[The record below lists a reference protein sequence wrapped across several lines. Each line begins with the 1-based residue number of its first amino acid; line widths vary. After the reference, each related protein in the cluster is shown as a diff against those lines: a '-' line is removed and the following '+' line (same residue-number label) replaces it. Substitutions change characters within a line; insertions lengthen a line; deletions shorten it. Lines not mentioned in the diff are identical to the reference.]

1 MSSTSSPSLGSFIEC
16 GDPVV
21 GEAQLAQEIANYI
34 ADLPKTCG
42 RVADLTTNTV
52 AQAAVKTVSGS
63 SIGDWVAYFLAYP
76 VMLFATRNLAAASVP
91 TTTTVDLSAEP
102 P

>member
-1 MSSTSSPSLGSFIEC
+1 MISKNMSSTSSHPLGSFIDC
-16 GDPVV
+16 SDPVV

-34 ADLPKTCG
+34 ANLPEACG
-42 RVADLTTNTV
+42 KLADSTSNPV

-76 VMLFATRNLAAASVP
+76 VMLFATRNLAAP
-91 TTTTVDLSAEP
+91 TVALSAEP